1 MATKTYAAG
10 DAEVVKLWSKRLARE
25 ALKRT
30 VIGAYLKDS
39 SSALGCIESDTQK
52 GPGDRVTVTLRMQ
65 LSGDGVTE
73 NQTQEGNE
81 ESLSTYTDN
90 VLLHELS
97 HATRSQVK
105 ISQQR
110 VPFKLGR
117 EMNDALADW
126 WAARMDQTAFYHL
139 AGYTPAN
146 SLGNSTQY
154 NGGNTITAPTS
165 GRQLWTEAG
174 TSADQDLDSTGD
186 EMTLAMIDKCVE
198 LAQTGGTSGLVPIR
212 PISGLPGGADYV
224 MFLHPTQ
231 VTSLRTST
239 TTGNW
244 QDLQK
249 AMLSG
254 SGAGTG
260 SDNPLWKGGLGV
272 YNKTLLVESTRVP
285 QGVNSSTGAAITT
298 VRRAIFCGAQALG
311 LAFGQ
316 GYGPEEWKV
325 QEETFDY
332 GRQLGVNALNIFGV
346 KKLVFNSADFA
357 TIVVSSYAANAA

>member
-10 DAEVVKLWSKRLARE
+10 DSEVVKLWSKRLARE

-30 VIGAYLKDS
+30 VLAPYWKDS
-39 SSALGCIESDTQK
+39 SSALGMIESDTQK
-52 GPGDRVTVTLRMQ
+52 GAGDRVTVTLRMQ
-65 LSGDGVTE
+65 LTGDGVTE

-81 ESLSTYTDN
+81 EAISTYTDN
-90 VLLHELS
+90 VSLTELS

-105 ISQQR
+105 ITQQR

-126 WAARMDQTAFYHL
+126 WAARMDYIGFAHL

-146 SLGNSTQY
+146 SLGTSGAQY
-154 NGGNTITAPTS
+154 NGGNTIVAPSS

-174 TSADQDLDSTGD
+174 TSTDEALDSTGD
-186 EMTLAMIDKCVE
+186 EMTLTMIDKAVE
-198 LAQTGGTSGLVPIR
+198 LAQTGGSTGLVPIR
-212 PISGLPGGADYV
+212 PISGLPGGAEYV
-224 MFLHPTQ
+224 CFVHPTQ
-231 VTSLRTST
+231 TTQLRTST
-239 TTGNW
+239 TTLNW
-244 QDLQK
+244 ADLQK
-249 AMLSG
+249 AMLQGGKGEDSMFF
-254 SGAGTG
+254 
-260 SDNPLWKGGLGV
+260 KGGLGV

-285 QGVNSSTGAAITT
+285 NGVHSLTGAAVTT

-311 LAFGQ
+311 LCFGQ

-332 GRQLGVNALNIFGV
+332 GRQLGVNALNIFGI
-346 KKLVFNSADFA
+346 KKLRFNSSDFG
-357 TIVVSSYAANAA
+357 TIVISSYAADAA

>member
-30 VIGAYLKDS
+30 VMAPYIKDS
-39 SSALGCIESDTQK
+39 SSALGMIESDTQK
-52 GPGDRVTVTLRMQ
+52 GAGDRVTVTLRMQ
-65 LSGDGVTE
+65 LTGDGVTE

-81 ESLSTYTDN
+81 EAISTYTDN
-90 VLLHELS
+90 VSLFELS

-105 ISQQR
+105 ITQQR

-126 WAARMDQTAFYHL
+126 WAARMDTIMFNHL
-139 AGYTPAN
+139 AGFTPAN
-146 SLGNSTQY
+146 TQAASGQY
-154 NGGNTITAPTS
+154 NGGNTIVAPSS

-186 EMTLAMIDKCVE
+186 ELTLTMIDRCVE
-198 LAQTGGTSGLVPIR
+198 LAQTGGSGNLVPIR

-224 MFLHPTQ
+224 MFVHPTQ
-231 VTSLRTST
+231 VTQLRTST
-239 TTGNW
+239 TTLNW
-244 QDLQK
+244 ADLQK
-249 AMLSG
+249 AMLQG
-254 SGAGTG
+254 GAGND
-260 SDNPLWKGGLGV
+260 SMFWKGGLGV

-285 QGVNSSTGAAITT
+285 QGVNSSSGAAIST
-298 VRRAIFCGAQALG
+298 VRRAIFCGAQSLG
-311 LAFGQ
+311 LCFGQ

-346 KKLVFNSADFA
+346 KKLRFNSSDFA

>member
-10 DAEVVKLWSKRLARE
+10 DAETVKLWSKRLARE
-25 ALKRT
+25 TLKRT
-30 VIGAYLKDS
+30 VLGSYFKDS
-39 SSALGCIESDTQK
+39 SSALGMIESDTQK

-65 LSGDGVTE
+65 LSGDGVAE

-81 ESLSTYTDN
+81 EAISTYTDN
-90 VLLHELS
+90 VSLMELS
-97 HATRSQVK
+97 HATRSQVR
-105 ISQQR
+105 ITQQR

-126 WAARMDQTAFYHL
+126 WAARMDAIGFYHL

-146 SLGNSTQY
+146 SLAANGQY
-154 NGGNTITAPTS
+154 NGGNTITAPTT
-165 GRQLWTEAG
+165 GRHLWTEAG

-186 EMTLAMIDKCVE
+186 ELTLAMIDKCVE
-198 LAQTGGTSGLVPIR
+198 LAQTGGSTGLVPIR
-212 PISGLPGGADYV
+212 PISGLPGGAEYV
-224 MFLHPTQ
+224 MFVHPTQ
-231 VTSLRTST
+231 VTQLRTST
-239 TTGNW
+239 TTLNW
-244 QDLQK
+244 ADLQK
-249 AMLSG
+249 AMLQGGKGEDSMF
-254 SGAGTG
+254 
-260 SDNPLWKGGLGV
+260 WKGGLGV

-311 LAFGQ
+311 LGFGQ

-332 GRQLGVNALNIFGV
+332 GRQLGVNALNIFGI
-346 KKLVFNSADFA
+346 KKLKFNSSDFA